1 MARDSK
7 DLQLIELKDNIKELN
22 NTIGNLNSLIEA
34 ANKREAEHLA
44 EEQRLREQ
52 IDYLTKK
59 LFGKS
64 SEKRDDI
71 EGQLS
76 LFDEAETLASD
87 DDPEEQEF
95 ISVEQHTRKKKT
107 TMADKFA
114 NLPTQKVYLDVPEDQ
129 RKCEVCGTHL
139 EKIGEEFVRR
149 EIEIIKPAIKI
160 IEYYSISYGCPNCK
174 INAEIPYIVKGRDGH
189 PHMLHG
195 MASAGTVA
203 WVMYQKYVNSLPL
216 LQTAERV

>member
-76 LFDEAETLASD
+76 LLMKRKLLHLMMIRKNRNSSLLRSIHVKRKPLWQISLLTFRHRR
-87 DDPEEQEF
+87 F
-95 ISVEQHTRKKKT
+95 ILMFRKISENAKSVVLTSKR
-107 TMADKFA
+107 
-114 NLPTQKVYLDVPEDQ
+114 
-129 RKCEVCGTHL
+129 
-139 EKIGEEFVRR
+139 
-149 EIEIIKPAIKI
+149 
-160 IEYYSISYGCPNCK
+160 
-174 INAEIPYIVKGRDGH
+174 
-189 PHMLHG
+189 
-195 MASAGTVA
+195 
-203 WVMYQKYVNSLPL
+203 
-216 LQTAERV
+216 